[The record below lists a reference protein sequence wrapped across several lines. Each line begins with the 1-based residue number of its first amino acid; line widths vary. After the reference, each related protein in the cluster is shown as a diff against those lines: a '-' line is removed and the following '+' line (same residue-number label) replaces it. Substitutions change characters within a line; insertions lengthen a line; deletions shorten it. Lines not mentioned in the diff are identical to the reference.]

1 VLLGYVVIFVLML
14 IGRIGYL
21 EPPDSNGRQTCVIG
35 LQPMASIPLLSY
47 DVFLN
52 VFLTS
57 LFAYPL
63 LGGSSCFGVDLSSHI
78 NLQGGRKLSNP
89 KLRALAKQTCYA
101 AAVALGTSVVN
112 ILILT
117 LLHGK
122 QLGWVCLASCG
133 FDVRLSFPNTAI
145 QPRLIIFLLSFR

>member
-1 VLLGYVVIFVLML
+1 MF
-14 IGRIGYL
+14 IGRVGYL
-21 EPPDSNGRQTCVIG
+21 QPSSGGRLECIIG
-35 LQPMASIPLLSY
+35 LEMMASIPLLSY

-63 LGGSSCFGVDLSSHI
+63 LGGS
-78 NLQGGRKLSNP
+78 NLRIGLGNRAGLQDGRKLANP
-89 KLRALAKQTCYA
+89 KLRALAKRTCYA

-117 LLHGK
+117 ILHGR

-133 FDVRLSFPNTAI
+133 LDVSRTRSKFQYSIPTHLPPAFPGNRKRDRHLPHHA
-145 QPRLIIFLLSFR
+145 